1 MICVHCSTF
10 DQIDAVWRML
20 THVPVGAFVPVDL
33 YQDGAFRYRVI
44 RTDDDEQTTAPL
56 AAPQVGTP
64 PAP

>member
-1 MICVHCSTF
+1 MICVHCDTF

-20 THVPVGAFVPVDL
+20 THVPDSDFVPVEL
-33 YQDGAFRYRVI
+33 YQDGAFRYTVI
-44 RTDDDEQTTAPL
+44 RDDGEQTTAPL

>member
-1 MICVHCSTF
+1 MIRIDCDTF

-20 THVPVGAFVPVDL
+20 THVPDCDFVPVEI

-44 RTDDDEQTTAPL
+44 RTDDGEQTTAPL
-56 AAPQVGTP
+56 AAPPAGTP